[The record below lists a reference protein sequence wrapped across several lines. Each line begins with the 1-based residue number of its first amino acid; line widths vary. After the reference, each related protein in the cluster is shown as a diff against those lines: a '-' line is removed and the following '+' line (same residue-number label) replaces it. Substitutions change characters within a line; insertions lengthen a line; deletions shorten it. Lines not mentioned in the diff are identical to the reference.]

1 MSFFTSDNLKQ
12 KHYVHQK
19 NYYNTVKTEVAE
31 TLFNKKTKICC
42 VTRASRGL
50 PPDLLGA
57 RI

>member
-1 MSFFTSDNLKQ
+1 MAFFTSDNLKQ
-12 KHYVHQK
+12 KHYLHQE
-19 NYYNTVKTEVAE
+19 NYYNTVKTGAAE
-31 TLFNKKTKICC
+31 TLFNKKTIIC